1 MCWMPAD
8 ALLQRGNVYSL
19 NQNLGAGRQQS
30 MSSISVDAVKRLYEQ
45 VQAVNQQR
53 EKLSLPKS

>member
-19 NQNLGAGRQQS
+19 NQNLAGRHKQF

-53 EKLSLPKS
+53 EKLSLPK

>member
-1 MCWMPAD
+1 MPAD

-19 NQNLGAGRQQS
+19 NQNLAGRHKQF

-53 EKLSLPKS
+53 EKLSLPK